1 MWTAALKI
9 IDTGSGLETI
19 DSTETIGFSMRNSNT
34 FADVSITVSCCNES
48 VNASATDAS
57 GNTAVCSVSRQS
69 RLVPDC
75 GRITCLNGGI
85 CRGEST
91 CVCLR
96 GYYGDDCGQGS
107 RGQNLLFMMTVLFSE
122 GCPMPSLPSGG
133 HVSEMSNFHVGSTVE
148 VSCEENHEMMG
159 ENSLTCCSFGW
170 AGSTP
175 MCIDSSSSSKKHVLV
190 NVHK

>member
-1 MWTAALKI
+1 
-9 IDTGSGLETI
+9 
-19 DSTETIGFSMRNSNT
+19 MRNSNT

-48 VNASATDAS
+48 VNVSAIDAS
-57 GNTAVCSVSRQS
+57 GNRAICSVSRES
-69 RLVPDC
+69 RPVPDC
-75 GRITCLNGGI
+75 SRITCLNGGI
-85 CRGEST
+85 CGGEST

-133 HVSEMSNFHVGSTVE
+133 HVSEMSNFHVGSIWLKFLVRK
-148 VSCEENHEMMG
+148 NHEMMG

-175 MCIDSSSSSKKHVLV
+175 MCIDSSSSKKHVLV
-190 NVHK
+190 DVHK